1 MKLWGRVTI
10 GTKGQ
15 VVIPAEARA
24 ELNLKEGEKLVVLSA
39 PMEDG
44 ILLVKADSVE
54 AMMQHVLQ
62 DLMQIQDSAHKPGKK
77 LHDNIEVVSN
87 PQQG

>member
-1 MKLWGRVTI
+1 MLPPMKLWGRATI

-39 PMEDG
+39 PMEGG

-77 LHDNIEVVSN
+77 TS
-87 PQQG
+87 